1 MADTFSIGLAN
12 QGLKA
17 LVNSPQNSILMTIPT
32 EINAS
37 VVLAGA
43 AETDVIT
50 LQTVAANKKVT
61 ITSITVTASNVDNI
75 FKLYRNGVDIATFVP
90 KVALQTIQMLPV
102 SGGKEFDE
110 TETWKLTVT
119 SAGAAGTVKACASG
133 RSEMKRNE
141 LFSQVLA

>member
-17 LVNSPQNSILMTIPT
+17 LVNSPQNSILMTIPM
-32 EINAS
+32 EINES
-37 VVLAGA
+37 VVLAGG

-50 LQTVAANKKVT
+50 LKTVLANKKVT
-61 ITSITVTASNVDNI
+61 VTSLTVTGTHVDAI
-75 FKLYRNGVDIATFVP
+75 FKLYRNGAEIATFVP
-90 KVALQTIQMLPV
+90 KVANQTIQMLPV

-110 TETWKLTVT
+110 GETWKLTVT
-119 SAGAAGTVKACASG
+119 TAAGVGTVKACASG
-133 RSEMKRNE
+133 RCELKRNE